1 MVQPPSPCVHRSG
14 YIPVVTPRFL
24 IASLWITT
32 ITIACGGAELDPNAP
47 LPTYEER
54 DVLFVEPDDLHAWIE
69 VGHAEDVV
77 FVDNR
82 NQFVYEE
89 SRIQGARLVPTERVK
104 SAIGTL
110 PLNKWLI
117 MYCT

>member
-1 MVQPPSPCVHRSG
+1 MVLYCSAMKRLAVLS
-14 YIPVVTPRFL
+14 ISSMIL
-24 IASLWITT
+24 A
-32 ITIACGGAELDPNAP
+32 ACGGGVDPSAP

-54 DVLFVEPDDLHAWIE
+54 EVLWVNPDDLHDWIE
-69 VGHAEDVV
+69 AGHADDVV

-82 NQFVYEE
+82 TQFVYEE
-89 SRIQGARLVPTERVK
+89 QHVEGARLISTDLVDE
-104 SAIGTL
+104 AIGTL

>member
-1 MVQPPSPCVHRSG
+1 MRHTLPSLLLL
-14 YIPVVTPRFL
+14 TL
-24 IASLWITT
+24 A
-32 ITIACGGAELDPNAP
+32 ACGGGGVDPDGP

-54 DVLFVEPDDLHAWIE
+54 EVLFVDPEVLHEWME
-69 VGHAEDVV
+69 GGNEGDVV

-82 NQFVYEE
+82 TQFVFEE
-89 SRIQGARLVPTERVK
+89 QHIEGARLIPTDRVK
-104 SAIGTL
+104 AAIGTL

>member
-1 MVQPPSPCVHRSG
+1 M
-14 YIPVVTPRFL
+14 
-24 IASLWITT
+24 
-32 ITIACGGAELDPNAP
+32 DPNAP

-54 DVLFVEPDDLHAWIE
+54 DVLFVNPDDLHAWIE
-69 VGHAEDVV
+69 AGHPDDVV

-82 NQFVYEE
+82 SQFVFEE
-89 SRIQGARLVPTERVK
+89 KRIQGARLIPTDRIPA
-104 SAIGTL
+104 AIGSL